1 MNEFLYAF
9 AAYAVIGTAIAVMA
23 MKGVRTQEEYYIAG
37 RKVSGL
43 VSALTYAATT
53 YSAFMMVGLVGLTYA
68 SGVGAL
74 GFELFYLVGTLFL
87 LSYYAPRVWE
97 IAREKGCITPG
108 DMIAMRYGREVSMVM
123 SIIVSVALIPYISV
137 QLIGVSL
144 ILEKTSAMSFEVG
157 IAISAILIALWA
169 LLGGLRGVAWT
180 DAVQGV
186 FMLFMAIAAVF
197 WVYSYGFSDTSF
209 FDEVPKL
216 GDLLVVPNK
225 IWTPVRFIALVVPW
239 FFFALT
245 NPQVFQ
251 RLYIPK
257 DRGSL
262 RRMVILFG
270 FFGLVYTILV
280 TFLGLELRVLTETGR
295 FPVVSDRDAVTPTLL
310 RLIPPWL
317 AVAISISIFAAAITT
332 ANSIVLTL
340 SSMLTR
346 DLFGSERVAI
356 GRVLLLILTVAISI
370 FALQRPN
377 YIVELAVLSSTILLC
392 QLPLILGVFH
402 FSRGGKVTG
411 IATLTAGFTTAI
423 VLSYTSASP
432 LGIPASVWT
441 LMVSFAVFFALSAFE
456 KQQERSHS
464 EDFQALG

>member
-9 AAYAVIGTAIAVMA
+9 AIYAVIGTVIAVLA
-23 MKGVRTQEEYYIAG
+23 MRGVRTQEEYYIAG
-37 RKVSGL
+37 RRVSGV

-87 LSYYAPRVWE
+87 LSYYAPKVWDL
-97 IAREKGCITPG
+97 ARERGYITPG
-108 DMIAMRYGREVSMVM
+108 DLMAERYGREVAIFM
-123 SIIVSVALIPYISV
+123 SVIVSIALVPYISV

-144 ILEKTSAMSFEVG
+144 ILEKTSAMGFEVG
-157 IAISAILIALWA
+157 IAVSAILIALWA
-169 LLGGLRGVAWT
+169 FLGGLRGVAWT
-180 DAVQGV
+180 DAVQGA
-186 FMLFMAIAAVF
+186 FMLLTAIAAVL
-197 WVYSYGFSDTSF
+197 WVYTFGFSDVNF
-209 FDEVPKL
+209 FTELPKL

-225 IWTPVRFIALVVPW
+225 IWTPARFVALVVPW

-257 DRGSL
+257 DRASL

-270 FFGLVYTILV
+270 FFGLIYTILV
-280 TFLGLELRVLTETGR
+280 TFLGLELRLLTEIGK
-295 FPVVSDRDAVTPTLL
+295 FPAVSDRDAVTPTLL
-310 RLIPPWL
+310 NLIPTWL
-317 AVAISISIFAAAITT
+317 GIAVSISIFAAAITT

-346 DLFGSERVAI
+346 DLFGSERIEI
-356 GRVLLLILTVAISI
+356 GRALLLILTVAISI
-370 FALQRPN
+370 FALHRPN
-377 YIVELAVLSSTILLC
+377 YIVELAVLSSTMLLC

-402 FSRGGKVTG
+402 FKGGGRTAGVT
-411 IATLTAGFTTAI
+411 TLAAGFTTAI
-423 VLSYTSASP
+423 LLSYTATSP
-432 LGIPASVWT
+432 LGIPASIWT
-441 LMVSFAVFFALSAFE
+441 LLVSFATFFIISRLE
-456 KQQERSHS
+456 TR
-464 EDFQALG
+464 G